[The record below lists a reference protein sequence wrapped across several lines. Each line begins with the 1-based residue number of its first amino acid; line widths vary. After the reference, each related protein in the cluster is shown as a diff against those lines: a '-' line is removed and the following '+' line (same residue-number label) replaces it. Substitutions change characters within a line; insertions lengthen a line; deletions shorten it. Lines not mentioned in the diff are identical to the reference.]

1 MNTTIDTSRR
11 KRPSPSSSTVAIA
24 TKRSRHDIQSTS
36 CRRGALSLF
45 LSLMAVSSIFIPRPI
60 SHGTFRN
67 IAFLFVHAVDPPTL
81 ASKSSSSVGIGSPNP
96 GNARDANHHESNGNH
111 PSTGKMQQESFTANG
126 ARYKKQSQN
135 QRMKQQPKQQQQII
149 HGRRDKGQQAYD
161 FNSYMHWCET
171 ALGIQSVVEIKE
183 FEYIDH
189 LRIHWDANDGVELD
203 VDSRGFDWLE
213 RIRNPSSDGEQS
225 EANSNANEDIKTNNH
240 GSNRNSFPTISVRGL
255 AAKHDIQVGDV
266 VISIPLYSLLSVP
279 TTIDHDPVLSRILG
293 PTARKQYGWTNTLE
307 YEVPLLV
314 VALLYHRSLG
324 KDSPLW
330 RYIDLLLGTSTDSF
344 PFLWSDHEL
353 RQRSGEIGLGVRD
366 LARGI
371 RQDLYEMYDGVMGTL
386 VKAHYD
392 LFGPP
397 AGYTEENNDEGTEWH
412 FSCDNFQW
420 AFAMV
425 ISRHHFL
432 PISDFDENQRVNT
445 IVQTNKYPTV
455 GGPDSSP
462 VMHETL
468 TTVSDIP
475 PANQPTDSWV
485 EEAINEERVSENTFE
500 PVFSADDDGS
510 STIRPVKHSFM
521 APLADLINFGP
532 PCLTGSYNSNE
543 HAFELIATCPFETG
557 QEVTFWYSSDCSD
570 VMVANYGFLHP
581 LVPPC
586 TSFEDWKDRA
596 EIFEEKARICEDEM
610 WDLYRRMDLLKE
622 ELNDMNSQ
630 LVGCGCIEGEK
641 KQSIPFS
648 EKTARTDLLQ
658 QKLRKDGHSTRHDV
672 GVRGHSYVPNDDH
685 DLEDL

>member
-1 MNTTIDTSRR
+1 M
-11 KRPSPSSSTVAIA
+11 KRPQSASSTAGNA
-24 TKRSRHDIQSTS
+24 TNRSRHDIQSIL
-36 CRRGALSLF
+36 RRGAF
-45 LSLMAVSSIFIPRPI
+45 GIILSLMAVSSIFTHGISSKIP
-60 SHGTFRN
+60 
-67 IAFLFVHAVDPPTL
+67 FLFVQAVDAPTL
-81 ASKSSSSVGIGSPNP
+81 SINDAGKSGTSTGIGSPNP
-96 GNARDANHHESNGNH
+96 GINVHEKSSNHQGSYRQQQDSFAANA
-111 PSTGKMQQESFTANG
+111 
-126 ARYKKQSQN
+126 ARHKKQSQS
-135 QRMKQQPKQQQQII
+135 QRMKQQQQQQQQIQA
-149 HGRRDKGQQAYD
+149 RREKARNNGQNHSQPAYD
-161 FNSYMHWCET
+161 YNSYMHWCET

-189 LRIHWDANDGVELD
+189 LRIHWDANDGV
-203 VDSRGFDWLE
+203 DSNVHSKGFDWLE
-213 RIRNPSSDGEQS
+213 RIRNPSSGTRGDD
-225 EANSNANEDIKTNNH
+225 AKSNVVRGIKTTDNKNQH
-240 GSNRNSFPTISVRGL
+240 TFPTITVRGL
-255 AAKHDIQVGDV
+255 AAKHDIQVGDIV
-266 VISIPLYSLLSVP
+266 MSIPLYSLLSVP

-293 PTARKQYGWTNTLE
+293 PTARKQYGWVNTLE

-330 RYIDLLLGTSTDSF
+330 RYIDLLLGASTESF
-344 PFLWSDHEL
+344 PFLWSDQEL
-353 RQRSGEIGLGVRD
+353 RQRTGEISLGVRD

-397 AGYTEENNDEGTEWH
+397 DGYAGESHNEGIEWH
-412 FSCDNFQW
+412 FSYDNFQW

-432 PISDFDENQRVNT
+432 PISDFDENPKVNA
-445 IVQTNKYPTV
+445 VVHTNRYPTV
-455 GGPDSSP
+455 GRSDSSS

-485 EEAINEERVSENTFE
+485 EEAINEERVAENTNE
-500 PVFSADDDGS
+500 PIFSVDDDVS
-510 STIRPVKHSFM
+510 STVRPIKHSFM

-570 VMVANYGFLHP
+570 VIVANYGFLHP

-586 TSFEDWKDRA
+586 MSLEDWKDRA

-610 WDLYRRMDLLKE
+610 WDLYSRFDLLKE
-622 ELNDMNSQ
+622 ELSDMSSQ
-630 LVGCGCIEGEK
+630 LVECGCIEGEK
-641 KQSIPFS
+641 KHSIPFA
-648 EKTARTDLLQ
+648 EKTARSDLLQ
-658 QKLRKDGHSTRHDV
+658 QKLRKEGHSARQDF
-672 GVRGHSYVPNDDH
+672 GVRGHSHVPNDDH